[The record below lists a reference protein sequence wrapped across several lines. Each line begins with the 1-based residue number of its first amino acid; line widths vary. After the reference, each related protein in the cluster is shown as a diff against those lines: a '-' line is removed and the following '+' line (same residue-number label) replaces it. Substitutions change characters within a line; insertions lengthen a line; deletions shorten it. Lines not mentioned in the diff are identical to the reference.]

1 MKIIKTDRD
10 KKRYLELLLL
20 GDEQESMIDRYL
32 EKGDMYV
39 LQEEGKAAGVCVV
52 IAESEEILELKNI
65 AVAPEYQH
73 QGWGKRMIDFLEQT
87 YAGSFRILQAGTGDV
102 PATVLF
108 YEACGFHRAHVI
120 PDFFIR
126 NYDHPIF
133 ECGKQLKDMVY
144 FQKEIDVRKGEEYEG

>member
-52 IAESEEILELKNI
+52 TVESEEILELKNI

-73 QGWGKRMIDFLEQT
+73 QGWGRRMIDFLEQT

>member
-52 IAESEEILELKNI
+52 TAESEEILELKNI

-73 QGWGKRMIDFLEQT
+73 QGLASRLMEHLIADAQEKGREGL
-87 YAGSFRILQAGTGDV
+87 ILTCKDRLIG
-102 PATVLF
+102 F
-108 YEACGFHRAHVI
+108 YERFGYKNLGLSQSVHGGAVW
-120 PDFFIR
+120 
-126 NYDHPIF
+126 YDMILEFPR
-133 ECGKQLKDMVY
+133 EK
-144 FQKEIDVRKGEEYEG
+144 